1 MRVQPLTRALT
12 AELVGTFAL
21 VFAGAGAVMVDAKTQ
36 ALGHVGVAFSFG
48 LVIMVMIY
56 ALGHISG
63 AHFNPAV
70 SLAFALSRH
79 FTWGRVAG
87 YWLAQTAGAPAA
99 TSAARSAT
107 SPMSARRF
115 LRARRG
121 SRSSGRSS

>member
-1 MRVQPLTRALT
+1 
-12 AELVGTFAL
+12 
-21 VFAGAGAVMVDAKTQ
+21 
-36 ALGHVGVAFSFG
+36 
-48 LVIMVMIY
+48 VMIY
-56 ALGHISG
+56 ALGHISR

-87 YWLAQTAGAPAA
+87 YWLAQTAGALIAAA